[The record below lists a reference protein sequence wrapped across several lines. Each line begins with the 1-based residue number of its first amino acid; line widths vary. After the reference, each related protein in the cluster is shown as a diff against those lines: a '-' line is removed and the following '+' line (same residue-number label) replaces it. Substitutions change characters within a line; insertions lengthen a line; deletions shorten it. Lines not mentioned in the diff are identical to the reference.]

1 MLNARLLETL
11 TNIAMSSTSHNPYA
25 VVNEWLAHPKNA
37 YTVATD
43 DEILWVVKYVTDI
56 LKIRTTSL
64 RQLLQ

>member
-11 TNIAMSSTSHNPYA
+11 TNIAMSSASDNPYA

-37 YTVATD
+37 YATATD

-64 RQLLQ
+64 CQLLQ